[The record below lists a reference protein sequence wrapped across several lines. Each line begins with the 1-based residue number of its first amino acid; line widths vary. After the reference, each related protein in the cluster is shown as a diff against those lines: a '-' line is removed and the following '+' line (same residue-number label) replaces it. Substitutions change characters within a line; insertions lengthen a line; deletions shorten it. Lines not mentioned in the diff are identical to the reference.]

1 MSFGS
6 QRFKKKKKS
15 PNKKRTLDGFMG
27 ERKRRWANP

>member
-6 QRFKKKKKS
+6 QRFKKKKS